1 MKIIPKTN
9 YHNQSQISLSHTP
22 VKTDKQYVKSV
33 TKSSI
38 FPELY
43 QYKYLN
49 CFATTNKTDYV
60 KKN

>member
-9 YHNQSQISLSHTP
+9 CHNQSQISFSHTP
-22 VKTDKQYVKSV
+22 VKTDKQYVKYV

-43 QYKYLN
+43 LSENAGMDKE
-49 CFATTNKTDYV
+49 T
-60 KKN
+60 

>member
-9 YHNQSQISLSHTP
+9 CHNQSQISFSHTP
-22 VKTDKQYVKSV
+22 VKTDKQYVKYV

-49 CFATTNKTDYV
+49 CFKTHYKTDYV